1 MNKTFLHWL
10 QKIVPKSRSIQVLLG
25 AFFVAFLLINTRT
38 EEPPSQP
45 REQAWLVDVL
55 GVKQE
60 SIRPTLDLFGQVESP
75 EDANLSAGIEA
86 VVDEMLVRDGEAVS
100 KGELLVVLDDRDT
113 KLTLMQYEAD
123 LKEAMAQEKLA
134 TKRLARAKQDF
145 KKEQELMAIT
155 QKRYERSRNLA
166 EQGVLSQSD
175 FDASTE
181 NLTRQEL
188 AVSDAEF
195 KVDETEAELIQLE
208 AKLIRFTA
216 LRDKAAI
223 DLERTKILA
232 PFDGV
237 ISDVAIS
244 IGDRVRN
251 GDQLL
256 RIQNPNSL
264 EIRAQIPTRYAFGVR
279 DSLIGG
285 MLVPVVVKMSSGD
298 FSGNIVRVSGQTR
311 EGSGGVDGYVG
322 FQKAPLGLSL
332 GSTVRV
338 KVELP
343 PQSDVIAVP
352 AEAIYGNDQLF
363 KLTDGRMQMIEVD
376 RVGERGLDDGRT
388 LVLVRSEQL
397 NDEDQI
403 VVTKLSNAANGL
415 LVKVSTVLDQAVA
428 SDPRKKLDQ
437 DNSDLAKVVQPTP

>member
-1 MNKTFLHWL
+1 MNKTFVYWL
-10 QKIVPKSRSIQVLLG
+10 QKITPKSRSIQVLLG
-25 AFFVAFLLINTRT
+25 AFFVTFLLINSRT
-38 EEPPSQP
+38 EEAPSQP
-45 REQAWLVDVL
+45 REKAWLVDVL
-55 GVKQE
+55 SVKQE

-75 EDANLSAGIEA
+75 EDANLSAAIEA
-86 VVDEMLVRDGEAVS
+86 VVQETLVRDGEAVN
-100 KGELLVVLDDRDT
+100 KGDLLVVLDDRDA

-134 TKRLARAKQDF
+134 RKRLQRAKQDF

-155 QKRYERSRNLA
+155 QKRYERSSNLA
-166 EQGVLSQSD
+166 KQGVLSQSD
-175 FDASTE
+175 FDAATE

-188 AVSDAEF
+188 AVSNAEF

-223 DLERTKILA
+223 DLERTQISA

-237 ISDVAIS
+237 ISEVAVS
-244 IGDRVRN
+244 IGDRVRD
-251 GDQLL
+251 GDALL

-264 EIRAQIPTRYAFGVR
+264 EIRAQIPTRYAAGVR

-285 MLVPVVVKMSSGD
+285 MSVPAVVQMSSGN
-298 FSGNIVRVSGQTR
+298 FTGNIVRVSGQTR

-332 GSTVRV
+332 GATVRV
-338 KVELP
+338 QMELP
-343 PQSDVIAVP
+343 PQNDVIAVP

-363 KLTDGRMQMIEVD
+363 KLTDGRMEMIEVE
-376 RVGERGLDDGRT
+376 RVGERGLEDGRT

-397 NDEDQI
+397 IEQDQI
-403 VVTKLSNAANGL
+403 VITKLSNAANGL
-415 LVKVSTVLDQAVA
+415 LVKVSSVLDQAVA
-428 SDPRKKLDQ
+428 SEPR
-437 DNSDLAKVVQPTP
+437 DNSDKDTADIVTVVQPDS